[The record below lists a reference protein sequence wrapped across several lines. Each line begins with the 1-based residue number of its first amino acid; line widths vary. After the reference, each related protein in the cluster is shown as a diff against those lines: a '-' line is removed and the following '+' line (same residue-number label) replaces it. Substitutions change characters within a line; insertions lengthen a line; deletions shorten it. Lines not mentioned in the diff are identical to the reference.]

1 MTDLLE
7 AGEFIQRA
15 LGQTG
20 DQLLRAP
27 PWQGKMSGSGVPRE
41 PVGLA
46 DATSMPLLLLV
57 NLPIKPSLPYGVWVT
72 RNGTNLTDL
81 PEGQT
86 QIEPYH

>member
-7 AGEFIQRA
+7 AGEFRGA
-15 LGQTG
+15 LRQT
-20 DQLLRAP
+20 DEQLLRAP
-27 PWQGKMSGSGVPRE
+27 SWQGKMSNSWVPRE

-46 DATSMPLLLLV
+46 DVASMPLLLLV
-57 NLPIKPSLPYGVWVT
+57 NLPIKPPLPYGVWVT